1 MGGGTPRQSPQS
13 APAIAANV
21 RVARFGVMA
30 QSSRS
35 FCFQTFTAL
44 NVYGIASRHQ
54 EIAGELLHGFV
65 VLIVGGGAHPDR
77 AAIGFGLRGPHFEYF
92 ALGMQFVA
100 GAYRLWPTERIEADP
115 KNAASRLEVA
125 IDQEP
130 HGQRGRV
137 PAAGS
142 QSAERRF
149 FRRVLVEMIGLRIEL
164 LGE

>member
-77 AAIGFGLRGPHFEYF
+77 AAIRSGLRRSHFQNF
-92 ALGMQFVA
+92 ALGVYVVA
-100 GAYRLWPTERIEADP
+100 GSLRL
-115 KNAASRLEVA
+115 
-125 IDQEP
+125 
-130 HGQRGRV
+130 
-137 PAAGS
+137 
-142 QSAERRF
+142 
-149 FRRVLVEMIGLRIEL
+149 
-164 LGE
+164 